1 MLRNSFILLNG
12 VGAQRERSLWR
23 SGVLT
28 WEDFE
33 AEDRVKGISEESKSR
48 MNRELE
54 IAASRLDAR
63 DSAYFARTVSRREH
77 WRCLGEFGRSV
88 AFVDIETTGLS
99 LRSPITVLGIF
110 DGSRMH
116 TLVRGRDL
124 NTQNIKALLGSVEL
138 IVTYNGASFD
148 IPILESQFEGA
159 IPQVPHVDLRHPL
172 RRLGLAGGLKRIE
185 RELGLERDRRVEYM
199 TGEDAVYLW
208 RLWEREGKR
217 NALDLLIEYNEADC
231 RNLKALAKHAYGLLR
246 RRTFESASSSGN
258 VE

>member
-1 MLRNSFILLNG
+1 MLRNSFILLDG

-23 SGVLT
+23 SGMLT
-28 WEDFE
+28 WEDFA
-33 AEDRVKGISEESKSR
+33 AESRIKGISEECKHR
-48 MNRELE
+48 MDRDLE
-54 IAASRLDAR
+54 VAESRLEQR
-63 DSAYFARTVSRREH
+63 DSSYFARAISRREH
-77 WRCLGEFGRSV
+77 WRCLGEFRRSV

-110 DGSRMH
+110 DGKRMH

-124 NTQNIKALLGSVEL
+124 NAQNVRALLGSVEL

-148 IPILESQFEGA
+148 IPIIESQFRGA
-159 IPQVPHVDLRHPL
+159 VPNVPHVDLRYPL
-172 RRLGLAGGLKRIE
+172 RRLGLSGGLKRVE

-208 RLWEREGKR
+208 RLWERDGKR

-231 RNLKALAKHAYGLLR
+231 KNLKTLSEHAYGHLR
-246 RRTFESASSSGN
+246 RRALGPESAAAKI
-258 VE
+258 E

>member
-1 MLRNSFILLNG
+1 MLRNSFILLDG

-28 WEDFE
+28 WDDFA
-33 AEDRVKGISEESKSR
+33 AEDRVKGISEENKGR
-48 MNRELE
+48 MDRALE
-54 IAASRLDAR
+54 TASARLEAR
-63 DSAYFARTVSRREH
+63 DSAYFAQAISRREH
-77 WRCLGEFGRSV
+77 WRCLGEFSKSV

-124 NTQNIKALLGSVEL
+124 NTDNIKAILGSVEL

-148 IPILESQFEGA
+148 IPIIQSQFGNA
-159 IPQVPHVDLRHPL
+159 VPSVPHVDLRYPL
-172 RRLGLAGGLKRIE
+172 RRLGLAGGLKHIE
-185 RELGLERDRRVEYM
+185 REVGLERDRRVEYM

-231 RNLKALAKHAYGLLR
+231 RNLKALAKHAYGLMR
-246 RRTFESASSSGN
+246 RRTLESASASGN